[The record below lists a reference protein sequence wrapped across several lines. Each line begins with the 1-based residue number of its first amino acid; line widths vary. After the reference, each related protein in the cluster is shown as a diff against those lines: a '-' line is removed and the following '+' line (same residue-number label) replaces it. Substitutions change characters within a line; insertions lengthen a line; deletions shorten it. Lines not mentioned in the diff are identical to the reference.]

1 MTKMLVESTKMGVG
15 IKEEGGK
22 GGRVEESEARMIV
35 EDGG

>member
-1 MTKMLVESTKMGVG
+1 MILESTKIGVG

-22 GGRVEESEARMIV
+22 GGRVEGGEVGMGV